1 MLRSVTQS
9 TSARD
14 YDFVSPEKYDDY
26 SDQEII
32 NNVLNGKTSLFEV
45 IMRRYNQRLYRI
57 QRSYISDEEA
67 IKDTLQQTYLKAF
80 KNLDSFRGEA
90 KFSTWITR
98 IAINEAL
105 KHLNRQNRY
114 SDIHEVSGT
123 IPDNSRREEN
133 KNTPEKNMIRRD
145 MQELLEEAIDQ
156 LSPKYRSV
164 YMMREV
170 EGMNTEE
177 TARCLEITES
187 NVKVRLH
194 RAKKKIR
201 KKLEEKVA
209 DTSIFNF
216 LGARCDRMVSLVMK
230 KIEHEDLPYSED
242 NR

>member
-9 TSARD
+9 KSFKDRN
-14 YDFVSPEKYDDY
+14 FVSPEKYEHY

-32 NNVLNGKTSLFEV
+32 QKVLSGQTSLFEV

-67 IKDTLQQTYLKAF
+67 IKDTLQQTYLKTF

-105 KHLNRQNRY
+105 KYLNRKNRY
-114 SDIHEVSGT
+114 SDIHEVSGV
-123 IPDNSRREEN
+123 IAGKSHPDDN
-133 KNTPEKNMIRRD
+133 KNTPEENMIQSD
-145 MQELLEEAIDQ
+145 LQHLLEEAIDQ

-164 YMMREV
+164 YMMREI

-177 TARCLEITES
+177 TAKCLEISKS

-194 RAKKKIR
+194 RAKKKIQ

-209 DTSIFNF
+209 DTDVFNF
-216 LGARCDRMVSLVMK
+216 FGRRCDQIVYLVMK
-230 KIEHEDLPYSED
+230 KIKS
-242 NR
+242 